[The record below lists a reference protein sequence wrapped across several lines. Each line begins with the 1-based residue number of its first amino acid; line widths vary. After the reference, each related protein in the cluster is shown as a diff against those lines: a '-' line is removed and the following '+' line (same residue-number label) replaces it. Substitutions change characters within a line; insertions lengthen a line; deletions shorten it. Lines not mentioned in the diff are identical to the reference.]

1 MSVMPA
7 RTASSTTSWIAGVST
22 TGSIS
27 FGVAFVAGRN
37 RVPRPATGMT
47 AFCTFTRATVLVA
60 RTPCQ
65 SGTGP
70 WVHSLLRMPT
80 YEYTCRDC
88 GHTFEIVQ
96 SMLDETLTM
105 CPECGG
111 SLRKV
116 FAAPAISFKGSGF
129 YATDHGK
136 KSSKQDE
143 SKGTGEK
150 SGERSGE
157 TREKSP
163 AKGSEKGPGTTK

>member
-1 MSVMPA
+1 
-7 RTASSTTSWIAGVST
+7 
-22 TGSIS
+22 
-27 FGVAFVAGRN
+27 
-37 RVPRPATGMT
+37 
-47 AFCTFTRATVLVA
+47 
-60 RTPCQ
+60 
-65 SGTGP
+65 
-70 WVHSLLRMPT
+70 MPT

-136 KSSKQDE
+136 KAKTHGE
-143 SKGTGEK
+143 SKSSGEK
-150 SGERSGE
+150 SGES
-157 TREKSP
+157 REKSKRSLRQGRQGIRGIEGLLGELRGRVEEKDTSKKEP
-163 AKGSEKGPGTTK
+163 AAS